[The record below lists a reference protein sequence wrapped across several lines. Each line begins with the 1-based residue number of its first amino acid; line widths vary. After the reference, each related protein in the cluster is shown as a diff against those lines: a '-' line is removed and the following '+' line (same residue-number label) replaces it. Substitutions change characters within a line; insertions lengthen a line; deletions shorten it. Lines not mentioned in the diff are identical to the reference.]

1 MSTRPFFIKVVGA
14 FDVIDRRKMSV
25 RPSGRKECALVAIL
39 ALTRN
44 HRQTRTWLQEKL
56 WGDRGPAQAAASLRQ
71 SLTTLRSL
79 FNNHQEVICADRTW
93 VWIDPDRVDFDHLLP
108 GADGEILRGFDLRE
122 EGFND
127 WLRDTRAEFA
137 TRIANAGSDDAAI
150 TLNRLWHIEAPVCR
164 GTQGQVDDICD
175 FVHEGLVEAVAIIG
189 VNTVI
194 GRETRATT
202 PKASDMVVRLRGLQF
217 GSSCVVSLSVTD
229 GFGALKWQIR
239 REVEYARWPDIR
251 AIQIELSEMF
261 QDFVLRTEAGA
272 LRGSRWSAHANGCQA
287 LLGVL
292 VPGSIPLSEIARC
305 SEAAIAA
312 DEKGVYHALLG
323 FSRLL
328 LFGERVLR
336 TVPDADE
343 VLQSFRTALRL
354 SPGNG
359 LVQALAGHSYG
370 FLMRD
375 LDRNAAM
382 TAEAVRLLPGSGAC
396 WLFRAISLV
405 YCSRYGEAVTAANNA
420 VSLSRGTQVQPLA
433 RSTELFARLMAGD
446 ASGAIRAGEVSLDS
460 IVFRP
465 TIIDLMTA
473 YAIEGRVSE
482 GRAKLELLVVREP
495 DLSVDMLRSTDYPI
509 VNTAH
514 RALITEAAGRL
525 GLR

>member
-1 MSTRPFFIKVVGA
+1 MRNKPIFVKVLGA
-14 FDVIDRRKMSV
+14 FDVTDRQFFSL
-25 RPSGRKECALVAIL
+25 RPSGRKECALIAIL
-39 ALTRN
+39 SLTRT

-71 SLTTLRSL
+71 SLTVLRGL
-79 FNNHQEVICADRTW
+79 FNGYGDVICADRTW
-93 VWIDPDRVDFDHLLP
+93 VWLDPALVDFDHLSP
-108 GADGEILRGFDLRE
+108 GAVGEVLRGFDLRE
-122 EGFND
+122 EGFNE

-137 TRIANAGSDDAAI
+137 NCAVNAGSDDTAMS
-150 TLNRLWHIEAPVCR
+150 LERLWHIAEPVYT
-164 GTQGQVDDICD
+164 GAQGQADGICD
-175 FVHEGLVEAVAIIG
+175 FVHESLVEALAVIG
-189 VNTVI
+189 VNAAI
-194 GRETRATT
+194 GRETPTVAPRA
-202 PKASDMVVRLRGLQF
+202 ADMIVRLRGIQF
-217 GSSCVVSLSVTD
+217 GGSCILSLSVTD

-239 REVEYARWPDIR
+239 REVEHTSWPDIR
-251 AIQIELSEMF
+251 AVQIELSEMF
-261 QDFVLRTEAGA
+261 QDFVLRTEASA

-292 VPGSIPLSEIARC
+292 VPGSISLREITRC

-328 LFGERVLR
+328 FFGERETR

-343 VLQSFRTALRL
+343 VMQSFRAALRL

-405 YCSRYGEAVTAANNA
+405 YCGRYSEAVTAAKHA
-420 VSLSRGTQVQPLA
+420 VSLCRGTQAQPLA
-433 RSTELFARLMAGD
+433 LSTELFARLMVGD
-446 ASGAIRAGEVSLDS
+446 TFGAIRAGEASLDA

-473 YAIEGRVSE
+473 YALEGRVSE
-482 GRAKLELLVVREP
+482 GRAKLELLIAREP
-495 DLSVDMLRSTDYPI
+495 DLSIDMLSSTDYPI
-509 VNTAH
+509 VNTTH

-525 GLR
+525 GLQ